1 MTSKIYHPTDECG
14 DTLRYLQAFL
24 QDVFKVPSL
33 EFLVIF
39 LLDSLAPSLACA
51 LAHSV
56 ATVLPMACTVQP
68 VAHHADSSS
77 AHGVFWSLEKQKKI
91 VIGKAKQIMSKGRG
105 TMAPCTIVPGV
116 L

>member
-14 DTLRYLQAFL
+14 DTLRYLQTFL

-68 VAHHADSSS
+68 VAHHADMLQCT
-77 AHGVFWSLEKQKKI
+77 WSILVLGEAEKNSNWKS
-91 VIGKAKQIMSKGRG
+91 KANHE
-105 TMAPCTIVPGV
+105 
-116 L
+116 